1 MASELLYFNGVNG
14 SRGTYGRQPI
24 TADQLSALIRGEDPK
39 PENLDPD
46 PEQLQELQRRAT
58 QVRTGNFGVKEGVSE
73 RDLAQTGWG
82 VIFAAGPQ
90 SAPIREAL
98 SELLAWRKAQAGER
112 YRECS
117 GALGYRP
124 NESKADFLRRQGAA
138 TSGPVDPDKFPYYLL
153 LVGSPEEI
161 PFRFQ
166 YQIDVQ
172 YAVGRIHFETL
183 DEYARY
189 ARSVVASERGEVK
202 LPRKA
207 VFFGVRNR
215 DDAATTR
222 AADELVVPLSQE
234 IRKNPRADEWAIETI
249 IGDAAKKDRLRRLLG
264 GEETPALLF
273 TASHGVEFDHGDV
286 HQVPHQGAIL
296 CQDWPG
302 PRLWRGPIPQ
312 EFYLAGDDL
321 DSRARLLG
329 TVAFCFAC
337 FGAGT
342 PRNDDFPHQKGI
354 QSAIAPHAFISRLP
368 QQMLG
373 HPNGGALAV
382 IGHVERAWTFSFS
395 DARGGR
401 QIETFSS
408 AMRRMMLDGAPVG
421 WALEFFNNRY
431 AELASVLTEDLE
443 NAHWGGSVDPF
454 ELSTKWTE
462 HNDSRSYVVIGDP
475 AVRLPL
481 ADVGA
486 APPPAERVTIPVVT
500 APKPAPTPVAP
511 ATPVTPA
518 TPVAPAVPSVP
529 GIPGLGTQPAMPT
542 GMTDESGASFGLFGS
557 GEKKEGEKGAVS
569 EVVQKLTASI
579 QEFAE
584 RIGET
589 LKRTIEDASHLEV
602 ETYVADDLTTV
613 NYRSG
618 DFNGAQ
624 LRAVTRMSLDGDTQ
638 VMVPRREGQIDE
650 ELWAIHLSMVQ
661 QAQANRAEMI
671 RTIANAAAGLLGAL
685 K

>member
-1 MASELLYFNGVNG
+1 MASELLFFNGVNA
-14 SRGTYGRQPI
+14 SRGTYGRQPL
-24 TADQLSALIRGEDPK
+24 TADQLAAIIRGDDPK
-39 PENLDPD
+39 PENLDSD
-46 PEQLQELQRRAT
+46 QDQLAELKRRAV
-58 QVRTGNFGVKEGVSE
+58 QVKAGNFGVKEGVNE
-73 RDLAQTGWG
+73 KDLAQTGWG
-82 VIFAAGPQ
+82 VVFPAGPE
-90 SAPIREAL
+90 SAAIREAL
-98 SELLAWRKAQAGER
+98 GELLAWRSAQAGVR

-117 GALGYRP
+117 GPLGYRP

-161 PFRFQ
+161 PYRFQ

-172 YAVGRIHFETL
+172 YAVGRIHFDTL

-189 ARSVVASERGEVK
+189 ARSVVASERGDVK
-202 LPRKA
+202 LARRA
-207 VFFGVRNR
+207 VFFGVRNS

-222 AADELVVPLSQE
+222 ASNELVLPLADVIKS
-234 IRKNPRADEWAIETI
+234 NPRASDWSFETV
-249 IGDAAKKDRLRRLLG
+249 IGEGATKSRLSKLLG
-264 GEETPALLF
+264 GTETPAILF
-273 TASHGVEFDHGDV
+273 TASHGVEFDNGDT
-286 HQVPHQGAIL
+286 QQLDHQGAIL

-321 DSRARLLG
+321 GADARLLG

-368 QQMLG
+368 QRMLG

-395 DARGGR
+395 DARGGK

-431 AELASVLTEDLE
+431 AELASVLTEDME
-443 NAHWGGSVDPF
+443 NAHWGGSVDPY

-481 ADVGA
+481 ADIGA
-486 APPPAERVTIPVVT
+486 APGPVERATIPTVSAATVS
-500 APKPAPTPVAP
+500 APAPAPVAEAP
-511 ATPVTPA
+511 A
-518 TPVAPAVPSVP
+518 PVAEAPAPVAAPSVP
-529 GIPGLGTQPAMPT
+529 GVPGT
-542 GMTDESGASFGLFGS
+542 GSQGWMVQAQVGDAGASFGIFGS
-557 GEKKEGEKGAVS
+557 GEKGGEAVS
-569 EVVQKLTASI
+569 KLTASL

-584 RIGET
+584 RLGET
-589 LKRTIEDASHLEV
+589 LKRAIEDAAHLEV
-602 ETYVADDLTTV
+602 ETYVADDLASV
-613 NYRSG
+613 NYRDG
-618 DFNGAQ
+618 DFSGAQ
-624 LRAVTRMSLDGDTQ
+624 LRAVTRMALDGDTQ
-638 VMVPRREGQIDE
+638 VVVPRREGQLDA
-650 ELWAIHLSMVQ
+650 ELWAIHTSMVQ

-671 RTIANAAAGLLGAL
+671 RAIAAAAAGLFGAL